1 MALMRIFF
9 TTIDTSIKML
19 EMFEYDF
26 MQRAFIAGIII
37 AVLASISGTFVV
49 LRRYSLIGETLSHS
63 ALLGVA
69 VGLVAEFNPLWSAV
83 LFALF
88 AAWLI
93 EYLRSAFSLYSDAV
107 LAILLSGSLASAV
120 IIVSL
125 GGAFNNSL
133 FSYLFGSI
141 LAVSSDD
148 IVVIAVF
155 GAISLFLLL
164 LFSKEFYFI
173 AYDEEVAKTS
183 GIKVDFLNL
192 LLVSIVAIIIA
203 LSIRVVG
210 SLLISALMIIPTIAA
225 LQFRV
230 GFLKTVLISLC
241 IALLSVFSGMTLSFH
256 FSLPSGATIVL
267 CVLFIFILS
276 LVINRR

>member
-1 MALMRIFF
+1 MF
-9 TTIDTSIKML
+9 TNTSTEML

-26 MQRAFIAGIII
+26 MQRAFLAGIII
-37 AVLASISGTFVV
+37 AVLASVSGTFVV
-49 LRRYSLIGETLSHS
+49 LKRYSLISETLAHS

-69 VGLVAEFNPLWSAV
+69 VGLVAGHNPLWAAV
-83 LFALF
+83 VFAIIS
-88 AAWLI
+88 AWLI

-107 LAILLSGSLASAV
+107 LAILLSGSLAIAV

-141 LAVSSDD
+141 LSVNSED
-148 IVVIAVF
+148 IVTIAVF
-155 GAISLFLLL
+155 GAVSLGVLL
-164 LFSKEFYFI
+164 LFSKELYFI

-183 GIKVDFLNL
+183 GIKVKILNF
-192 LLVSIVAIIIA
+192 LLVSVVAVIIA
-203 LSIRVVG
+203 LSIRIVG
-210 SLLISALMIIPTIAA
+210 SLLIGALMIIPTVSA

-230 GFLKTVLISLC
+230 GFLKTVIISLAFALISVV
-241 IALLSVFSGMTLSFH
+241 AGMTLSFY

-267 CVLFIFILS
+267 CVLLIFITAL
-276 LVINRR
+276 IANRK

>member
-1 MALMRIFF
+1 
-9 TTIDTSIKML
+9 ML

-37 AVLASISGTFVV
+37 AILASVSGTFVV
-49 LRRYSLIGETLSHS
+49 LRRYSLISETLAHS

-69 VGLVAEFNPLWSAV
+69 IGLVAEYNPLWMAV
-83 LFALF
+83 AFAIIS
-88 AAWLI
+88 AWLI

-107 LAILLSGSLASAV
+107 LAILLSGSLAGAI

-141 LAVSSDD
+141 LSVSSEDV
-148 IVVIAVF
+148 VVIAIF
-155 GAISLFLLL
+155 GTLSLGALL
-164 LFSKEFYFI
+164 LFSKELYFI

-183 GIKVDFLNL
+183 GIKVGLLNF
-192 LLVSIVAIIIA
+192 LLVSVVAVIIA

-210 SLLISALMIIPTIAA
+210 SLLIGALMIIPTVSA

-230 GFLKTVLISLC
+230 GFLKTVTISLF
-241 IALLSVFSGMTLSFH
+241 IALFSVIAGMTLSFY

-267 CVLFIFILS
+267 CVVGIFITS
-276 LVINRR
+276 LIINKK